1 MKSHEGQAG
10 SKSKHVHKMGKAK
23 PFIDRKNASVYR
35 LVHPTVQ
42 GESESAGDG
51 HGESE
56 QRKITPVFQK
66 VRGDVDYFSEEE
78 EEEPYREDSGD
89 EEGDDN
95 HGNEFADADEEEGD
109 EDEDEF
115 EEETVPTGGSESAL
129 KRNVWIRS
137 KEETMSEYSSWSSR
151 SASSYLPPAR
161 RKQVRKDKEFHRV

>member
-1 MKSHEGQAG
+1 MPCFLEGEKSQGRPAGPALEGTCA
-10 SKSKHVHKMGKAK
+10 MGKAK
-23 PFIDRKNASVYR
+23 AFIDRKNASVYR

-42 GESESAGDG
+42 GESESGGDS

-66 VRGDVDYFSEEE
+66 VRGEVDYFSEEE

-89 EEGDDN
+89 EEGDEN
-95 HGNEFADADEEEGD
+95 HGNVFDDADEEEGD
-109 EDEDEF
+109 ENEDEF
-115 EEETVPTGGSESAL
+115 DEEIVPVDGSESAL

-161 RKQVRKDKEFHRV
+161 RKQV

>member
-1 MKSHEGQAG
+1 
-10 SKSKHVHKMGKAK
+10 MGKAK

-42 GESESAGDG
+42 GESEPAGNSN
-51 HGESE
+51 GEPD

-78 EEEPYREDSGD
+78 EEEPYRDDSGD
-89 EEGDDN
+89 EEEGDGF
-95 HGNEFADADEEEGD
+95 HGKEFEDADEEEGD
-109 EDEDEF
+109 EEEDEF
-115 EEETVPTGGSESAL
+115 DEEEVPAGGSESAL

-161 RKQVRKDKEFHRV
+161 RKQVHSDDDITPPVTLNFDL